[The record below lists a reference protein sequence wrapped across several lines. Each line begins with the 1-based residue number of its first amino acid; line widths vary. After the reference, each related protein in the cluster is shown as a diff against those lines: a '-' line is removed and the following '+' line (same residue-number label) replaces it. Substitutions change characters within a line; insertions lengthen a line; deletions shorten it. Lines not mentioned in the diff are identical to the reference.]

1 MYSMY
6 NNEQCNRKNKEGKGD
21 GERMRR
27 GVATLWWSGKRI

>member
-1 MYSMY
+1 MS
-6 NNEQCNRKNKEGKGD
+6 NATEKNKEGKGD